1 MKILIATPVVSSE
14 PTSHEE
20 EWDMLMADLRDDV
33 PLIADMP
40 SCFDTE
46 LSRGELYGIE
56 CFMFRFK
63 VNRELGQQLLDSAYA
78 SCPDLVIEEVL

>member
-14 PTSHEE
+14 PTDYVD

-33 PLIADMP
+33 PRIAEMP
-40 SCFDTE
+40 SYLDTD

-56 CFMFRFK
+56 CFMFRFE
-63 VNRELGQQLLDSAYA
+63 VDDELGQQLLDSAYA
-78 SCPDLVIEEVL
+78 SCPDLVIERI